1 MGRGRP
7 GPPTVG
13 QGKPATGA
21 GPDVTSGPVRPFRRF
36 RRGASETPTVR
47 PVAESIQ
54 PPFGSHEERIAY
66 NEAWC
71 RHLNE
76 RKAKWM
82 ESGDATAGFRCEC
95 WRVNCGERLPLTQ
108 KDWQEV
114 RLLPNRFAVAPDHV
128 ASELEAVVKKYPH
141 FWLVEK
147 HGEAGDIAKKL
158 A

>member
-1 MGRGRP
+1 
-7 GPPTVG
+7 VCW
-13 QGKPATGA
+13 A
-21 GPDVTSGPVRPFRRF
+21 
-36 RRGASETPTVR
+36 
-47 PVAESIQ
+47 VAESIQ

-82 ESGDATAGFRCEC
+82 ESGDAAAGFRCEC
-95 WRVNCGERLPLTQ
+95 WQINCGERLALSGRE
-108 KDWQEV
+108 WQEV
-114 RLLPNRFAVAPDHV
+114 RSRPNRFAVAPGHV
-128 ASELEAVVKKYPH
+128 ALEIEVVVDKHPH

-147 HGEAGDIAKKL
+147 QGEAGDVAEKL